1 MTAYVVVEVEVSD
14 PEAYVPYV
22 EGATTSVASSGG
34 RYLARGGRTESLE
47 GDPPRSRVVV
57 LEFPDLEAATA
68 WYHSDAYQAIVAL
81 RTRNSDGGAFIVEG
95 VAPDYKAASFL
106 QKMPS

>member
-1 MTAYVVVEVEVSD
+1 MTAYVVVEVDVTD

-47 GDPPRSRVVV
+47 GDPPSSRVVV
-57 LEFPDLEAATA
+57 LEFPSMERLRAFCGTKE
-68 WYHSDAYQAIVAL
+68 YSDIKQIRIRAS
-81 RTRNSDGGAFIVEG
+81 RTRMYAVDGV
-95 VAPDYKAASFL
+95 
-106 QKMPS
+106 